1 MFQRIKPIIWL
12 LLTLVLGFM
21 LGVSS
26 TRFMFNNRVKA
37 LRGQERGKG
46 FINLHHN
53 ILGIRPE
60 QTEVVDPI
68 LEFYFDKLEE
78 HRKSTRIIIDS
89 MHQELR
95 PHLDEK
101 QNTRL
106 DTMKMR
112 ARRGPR
118 RMGPGRGP
126 FGMP

>member
-1 MFQRIKPIIWL
+1 MFQRIKPIFWL
-12 LLTLVLGFM
+12 LLTLVLGFL

-26 TRFMFNNRVKA
+26 SRFMFNQRVKA
-37 LRGQERGKG
+37 FRGQERGKG

-53 ILGIRPE
+53 ILDIRPE

-68 LEFYFDKLEE
+68 LESYFDRLEE

-89 MHQELR
+89 MHQALR

-106 DTMKMR
+106 DSMKKR
-112 ARRGPR
+112 VRRGPGRRGPR
-118 RMGPGRGP
+118 RGP